1 MKMFIENLEKAFERE
16 TYKSIIDRYEKGL
29 CTFEE
34 TLMELG
40 ERAELED
47 TVFRA
52 VIKDP
57 FMMLGTTNYDMLQK
71 IRETSTAT
79 LNEYMDWY
87 LNRRSV

>member
-1 MKMFIENLEKAFERE
+1 MKIFIENLEKALERE
-16 TYKSIIDRYEKGL
+16 AYKSIVDKYEKGL
-29 CTFEE
+29 CTLEE
-34 TLMELG
+34 ALIELG

-57 FMMLGTTNYDMLQK
+57 FTMLGTTNYDMLMK

-87 LNRRSV
+87 LNRRSA